1 MPEIRNV
8 EIRSIGEIGIPPIRS
23 LFTGLPEPITTKLSP
38 PVTVN
43 IGTPIIN
50 VPGCVEAN
58 INGPGLIKDDP
69 NGNVI
74 LCDGLTPSFNQL
86 NYEPEGLVF
95 TGPPQPIPKL
105 ANEITPS
112 IPKVP
117 EIPKLEPP
125 NIPVVTVTEQ
135 KENTVEIVEENSFVQ
150 EYLPSAAEVSTT
162 VTIAT
167 AAAAAA
173 VFGKPLAEILL
184 KLIKPLVK
192 KTVQKVKTQV
202 GVKEVLFSVSE
213 RRQLQRDLRK

>member
-1 MPEIRNV
+1 MPEIRDV

-23 LFTGLPEPITTKLSP
+23 LFTGLPEPITTKISP
-38 PVTVN
+38 PVTLN

-74 LCDGLTPSFNQL
+74 LCDGQTPSFNPL
-86 NYEPEGLVF
+86 NYEPEGSLF
-95 TGPPQPIPKL
+95 TGPPQPVPKFD
-105 ANEITPS
+105 NGKT
-112 IPKVP
+112 P
-117 EIPKLEPP
+117 EIPSVPQIPTVEPP
-125 NIPVVTVTEQ
+125 NIPVVTEE
-135 KENTVEIVEENSFVQ
+135 KESIIEVIEENSFVE

-192 KTVQKVKTQV
+192 KIVQKAKTQV
-202 GVKEVLFSVSE
+202 GVKEVLLSVSE

>member
-23 LFTGLPEPITTKLSP
+23 LFTGLPEPITTKVSP

-58 INGPGLIKDDP
+58 INGPGVIKDDP

-74 LCDGLTPSFNQL
+74 LCDGQTPSFNPL
-86 NYEPEGLVF
+86 EYEPEGLVF

-105 ANEITPS
+105 DNEVTPPL
-112 IPKVP
+112 PKVS

-125 NIPVVTVTEQ
+125 NVPVVTVTEE
-135 KENTVEIVEENSFVQ
+135 KNSTVEVVEEISFVE

-192 KTVQKVKTQV
+192 KIVQKAKNQV
-202 GVKEVLFSVSE
+202 GVKEVLLSVSE